1 MSSRFYKG
9 SSVFKTGRCHMLL
22 VALNRSSNT
31 DAEGGINM
39 SFGKNLAKFRKQRGL
54 TQDELVKLSGVGISQ
69 IRRYEADK
77 STPSLDAA
85 IKLVKAIGVSI
96 DEMVFDKTTAIASNK
111 IIDRELLEQFEMIS
125 YMDEEERSLVKKI
138 LEGVIVKNQVEK
150 LLKPKPE
157 KPWSQRFREITD
169 RLAQGAKDY
178 SQDDIDKVIDE
189 AVAAVR
195 NKNYVRS

>member
-1 MSSRFYKG
+1 
-9 SSVFKTGRCHMLL
+9 
-22 VALNRSSNT
+22 
-31 DAEGGINM
+31 M

-54 TQDELVKLSGVGISQ
+54 TQEELVKLSGVGISQ

-77 STPSLDAA
+77 STPSLDAT

-125 YMDEEERSLVKKI
+125 YMDEEERNLVKKI

-169 RLAQGAKDY
+169 RLARGAKDY

-195 NKNYVRS
+195 KKNYARS

>member
-1 MSSRFYKG
+1 
-9 SSVFKTGRCHMLL
+9 
-22 VALNRSSNT
+22 
-31 DAEGGINM
+31 M
-39 SFGKNLAKFRKQRGL
+39 SFGKNLAKFRKQCGL
-54 TQDELVKLSGVGISQ
+54 TQEELVKLSGVGISQ

-77 STPSLDAA
+77 STPSLDAT

-125 YMDEEERSLVKKI
+125 YMDEEERNLVKKI

-169 RLAQGAKDY
+169 RLAQGAKDS
-178 SQDDIDKVIDE
+178 SQDDIDQVIDE

-195 NKNYVRS
+195 KKNYARS

>member
-1 MSSRFYKG
+1 
-9 SSVFKTGRCHMLL
+9 
-22 VALNRSSNT
+22 
-31 DAEGGINM
+31 M

-54 TQDELVKLSGVGISQ
+54 TQEELVKLSGVGISQ

-85 IKLVKAIGVSI
+85 IRLVKALGVSI

-169 RLAQGAKDY
+169 RLAQGAKGY

-189 AVAAVR
+189 AVASVR
-195 NKNYVRS
+195 RKSYARS

>member
-1 MSSRFYKG
+1 
-9 SSVFKTGRCHMLL
+9 
-22 VALNRSSNT
+22 
-31 DAEGGINM
+31 M

-54 TQDELVKLSGVGISQ
+54 TQEQLVKLSGVGISQ

-77 STPSLDAA
+77 SSPSIDA
-85 IKLVKAIGVSI
+85 IIRLVKAIGVSI

-125 YMDEEERSLVKKI
+125 SMDEEERNLVKKI

-169 RLAQGAKDY
+169 RLA
-178 SQDDIDKVIDE
+178 
-189 AVAAVR
+189 R
-195 NKNYVRS
+195 H